1 MEQPGTD
8 LTKKEI
14 MQDRF
19 IEAYR
24 ASLFNISQACTV
36 VGIGRSTYYRWRDS
50 DEDFEEK
57 LDAVKEEKIDFA
69 ESALFEKIKKGDTI
83 SIIFFLK
90 TIGKSRGYI
99 ENSTINV
106 KSAISQMSEERR
118 QAAIDAAMMELPPI
132 RVIQIENNTGDP
144 EDME

>member
-1 MEQPGTD
+1 MEQSGTD
-8 LTKKEI
+8 LTKKET

-24 ASLFNISQACTV
+24 ASLFNISKACAD
-36 VGIGRSTYYRWRDS
+36 VGVSRSTYYRWRNS

-57 LDAVKEEKIDFA
+57 LDVAKEEKIDFA

-90 TIGKSRGYI
+90 TIGKSRGYN
-99 ENSTINV
+99 ESPTNKVHSTIA
-106 KSAISQMSEERR
+106 SMSEERR
-118 QAAIDAAMMELPPI
+118 QAAIEAAMLELPPI
-132 RVIQIENNTGDP
+132 RVIQIENNTGNP
-144 EDME
+144 EDM